1 MLCLAI
7 PLDVL
12 QLQKGI
18 SLDVPLIS
26 RGLWGC
32 SGAALERSG
41 LLWRGMLLECW
52 LLLLLLLLLLVLLLP
67 SISSEFQRESRS
79 VSFRFKK
86 GFPLN
91 VLWAQAMEYPW
102 ISKGIPF
109 NFL

>member
-32 SGAALERSG
+32 SGLLWGCSGALWTALERHAPG
-41 LLWRGMLLECW
+41 V
-52 LLLLLLLLLLVLLLP
+52 LVAP
-67 SISSEFQRESRS
+67 APAPAAAAATA
-79 VSFRFKK
+79 
-86 GFPLN
+86 G
-91 VLWAQAMEYPW
+91 ATA
-102 ISKGIPF
+102 PF
-109 NFL
+109 NFLRISKRIPFSFLQI